1 MLGWQRKKNPECLST
16 KCPFFGGGGGGG
28 WFVVKDVGYN
38 GAKGTFDIIFI

>member
-16 KCPFFGGGGGGG
+16 KCPFLGGGGGG